1 MKFKEKI
8 KDCHLVIKAKTSFGE
23 KIDERELDRFA
34 RIYLRGFLKP
44 KLIKKNNIEYT
55 GPVGISLQKR
65 LEKAVSKRD
74 FLFIVEHIAVAIQK
88 LEANKLSVGNLVMDI
103 QNVYINEVTKEIQF
117 LYVPVEVK
125 KEEADIYKFMES
137 IIYSAKPEAGED
149 TEYISRF
156 VYFFKSLQSF
166 DTNKIEQFVARE
178 DKSVVQT
185 IKKHNLGQ
193 SGFMTDKQQHY
204 YEHYEER
211 NSEVWEEATG
221 LLDEEENTGLL
232 DEYEATGLLEY
243 EEEATGLL
251 EEYEATGLLM
261 DDDGPTILMPDDDV
275 IVKSIHYATLDR
287 ISTSETI
294 SLNKPVFRIGKERSY
309 VDYFVTD
316 NNTVSRSHVDI
327 ITRGGRHYVMDLNSK
342 NHTYLNGQM
351 LEPQCEEE
359 LHEGDILKL
368 AREEFVFHE

>member
-1 MKFKEKI
+1 MKFKEKV
-8 KDCHLVIKAKTSFGE
+8 KDCHLVIRVKTSFGE

-44 KLIKKNNIEYT
+44 KLIKKNNIEYI

-65 LEKAVSKRD
+65 LEKTVSKRD

-88 LEANKLSVGNLVMDI
+88 LEANKMPVSNLVMDI
-103 QNVYINEVTKEIQF
+103 RNVYINEVTKEIQF

-137 IIYSAKPEAGED
+137 IIYSAKPEMGED

-166 DTNKIEQFVARE
+166 DANKIEQFVTRE

-211 NSEVWEEATG
+211 NSEVEEEATG
-221 LLDEEENTGLL
+221 LLDEE
-232 DEYEATGLLEY
+232 D
-243 EEEATGLL
+243 TGLL
-251 EEYEATGLLM
+251 EEYEATGLLEEEEATGLLGEYEATGLLM
-261 DDDGPTILMPDDDV
+261 DDGPTILMPEDDE
-275 IVKSIHYATLDR
+275 IIMKTIHYASLDR
-287 ISTSETI
+287 LSTGETI

-316 NNTVSRSHVDI
+316 NNTVSRSHADI
-327 ITRGGRHYVMDLNSK
+327 ITRGNRHYVVDLNSK